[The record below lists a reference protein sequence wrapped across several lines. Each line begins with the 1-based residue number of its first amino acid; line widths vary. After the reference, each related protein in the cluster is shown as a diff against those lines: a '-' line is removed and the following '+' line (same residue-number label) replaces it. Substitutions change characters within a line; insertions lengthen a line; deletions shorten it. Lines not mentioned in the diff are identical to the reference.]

1 MIELRGIT
9 WDHPRGLAPLVATAH
24 VLQLADPSLSIRWE
38 ARSLHAFGAQPL
50 SALAGEFDL
59 LVLDHPFVGTVAL
72 EQSLLPLETV
82 LPAPFLTEQATEQR
96 WTEPC
101 ELPIWWTPVGVGHR
115 CGDTGER
122 VPPRPPGS
130 TGLFPTV
137 FLAGG
142 VAVRTDVPNAFG
154 PSPDT
159 GERHLLF
166 LDALRGQGRDT
177 HGSKRPRRFPPTGQ
191 RRPPLADRPV
201 ARRASGVAAT

>member
-82 LPAPFLTEQATEQR
+82 LPAPFLTEQATDSVGQSHASYR
-96 WTEPC
+96 YGGHQWALAIDAATQVSAYRPDLLAALGCSPPC
-101 ELPIWWTPVGVGHR
+101 SWPEVLQFAQTFPTRLALPLTPVNAISCFLTLCAAR
-115 CGDTGER
+115 GETPMAANDHVVSR
-122 VPPRPPGS
+122 QQGS
-130 TGLFPTV
+130 
-137 FLAGG
+137 
-142 VAVRTDVPNAFG
+142 D
-154 PSPDT
+154 S
-159 GERHLLF
+159 
-166 LDALRGQGRDT
+166 
-177 HGSKRPRRFPPTGQ
+177 
-191 RRPPLADRPV
+191 PPLADRPV